1 MKNIALVFVAVLMLA
16 ACDNST
22 KMKQQLIDAQVKE
35 TIESYKK
42 RRYEECMTAIIDS
55 ANIIADSLIVLK
67 MTAMDSSLLMGKPVK
82 PPKPVFKSPLDTTPV
97 KPIIPKN

>member
-1 MKNIALVFVAVLMLA
+1 MVILMIT
-16 ACDNST
+16 ACDNS
-22 KMKQQLIDAQVKE
+22 KKIKQQLIDAQVRE
-35 TIESYKK
+35 TVESYRK
-42 RRYEECMTAIIDS
+42 RRYEECMTTIIDS

-82 PPKPVFKSPLDTTPV
+82 PLKPVFKSSLDTTPV